1 MPDVIP
7 VTANLYRA
15 DKALFHAD
23 RLRIMQDNRQPY
35 PVHVEVVLSDL
46 CNQDCSFCAYR
57 LEGYSSNELFNDPLA
72 TVPRNPN
79 RMLPADKVM
88 QLLDDCQAMGVKAI
102 QLTGGG
108 EPTLHPAFDQVASG
122 VLDRGMSLALVTNGT
137 MLHRPTE
144 WLTKSLGT
152 SRFALL
158 ARASWVRVSLDA
170 AFAEN
175 YTSIRR
181 VHPNTFEHVLQNLRL
196 FVAEV
201 ARQSTKCRVGF
212 GFVVTLENHHELAPA
227 IDLAEQLG
235 VDNIRISAA
244 FTPGGFRYHEAHAS
258 AVHRT
263 IAQARSA
270 PRREGF
276 TIYDNFGDRLE
287 DLEEKRPDY
296 DRCPIM
302 QLQTYVAGDGNV
314 YTCCMNAYNRRGQ
327 IGSFLED
334 GFKALW
340 DSQHKQELFA
350 GFHAKGCPA
359 CMYNPKNRLMNG
371 ALDGERVPDAVGP
384 APEHSEFV

>member
-1 MPDVIP
+1 MPEVIP
-7 VTANLYRA
+7 ETTNLYRA

-23 RLRIMQDNRQPY
+23 RLRVIQDRGQPY

-88 QLLDDCQAMGVKAI
+88 QLLDDCKEMGVKAI

-108 EPTLHPAFDQVASG
+108 EPTLHPAFDQVVRG
-122 VLDRGMSLALVTNGT
+122 VLDRGMSLAVVTNGT
-137 MLHRPTE
+137 LLHRPST
-144 WLTKSLGT
+144 WLTTTHGI
-152 SRFALL
+152 SRVALL

-170 AFAEN
+170 AVAEN
-175 YTSIRR
+175 YTRIRR
-181 VHPNTFEHVLQNLRL
+181 VHPNTFDHVLSNVRL

-201 ARQSTKCRVGF
+201 ARQKSQCRVGF
-212 GFVVTLENHHELAPA
+212 GFVVTPDNYHELSAA
-227 IDLAEQLG
+227 IDLAEQLA

-244 FTPGGFRYHEAHAS
+244 FTPGGFRYHEPYAS
-258 AVHRT
+258 DVQST
-263 IAQARSA
+263 IAREKSI
-270 PRREGF
+270 RRRDGF

-287 DLEEKRPDY
+287 DLEKKRPDY

-327 IGSFLED
+327 IGSFLEN

-340 DSQHKQELFA
+340 DSQHKRELFE
-350 GFHAKGCPA
+350 GFHAKRCPA
-359 CMYNPKNRLMNG
+359 CMYNPKNRLMNS
-371 ALDGERVPDAVGP
+371 ALDGERISDPDHA
-384 APEHSEFV
+384 APEHAEFV